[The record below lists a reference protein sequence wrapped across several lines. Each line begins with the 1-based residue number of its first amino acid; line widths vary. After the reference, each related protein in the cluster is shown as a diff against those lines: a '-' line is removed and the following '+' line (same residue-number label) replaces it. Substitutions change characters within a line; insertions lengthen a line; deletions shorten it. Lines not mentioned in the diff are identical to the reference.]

1 MENEKTYPKR
11 KVGAPKGGRVHWL
24 LWNLKAEFKRA
35 YNCSYNYANHNY
47 TFYRMTE
54 KKQLCDIFII
64 KQTCESCWRCA
75 YVNLQ
80 THEYEFFSCPKSK
93 HLALRMWLIYK
104 KTPPVPEDMRKL

>member
-1 MENEKTYPKR
+1 M
-11 KVGAPKGGRVHWL
+11 HWL

-104 KTPPVPEDMRKL
+104 KTPPVPEDVRKL

>member
-1 MENEKTYPKR
+1 MENEKTYLKR

-64 KQTCESCWRCA
+64 KQTCESCWR
-75 YVNLQ
+75 
-80 THEYEFFSCPKSK
+80 
-93 HLALRMWLIYK
+93 
-104 KTPPVPEDMRKL
+104 